1 MFYIRFRE
9 INDHLNNNWT
19 NVDIDNA
26 RVEQSF
32 NFIAAV
38 NDLRQNGI
46 AIPKTKE
53 PTSLAS
59 FLPMFLNIL
68 QYGSIDNAST
78 SRPVNPWRLKTCT
91 SSQCIRNQYE
101 TINNVTNSPPTFFKQ
116 FFNAGP
122 LAIVGVFIQLVA
134 CFFCVLTAFI
144 YLPPKPSITCYIT
157 PLLIFIAFLFQFTT
171 IVEASHGIHLNG
183 QSSFVFEVA
192 LVLQVITIILT
203 VMAADRI
210 HKITNVQCV

>member
-1 MFYIRFRE
+1 M
-9 INDHLNNNWT
+9 
-19 NVDIDNA
+19 VDKKVCI
-26 RVEQSF
+26 VLI
-32 NFIAAV
+32 IAGLFCLTSAIMS
-38 NDLRQNGI
+38 LYSI
-46 AIPKTKE
+46 ATAE
-53 PTSLAS
+53 W
-59 FLPMFLNIL
+59 
-68 QYGSIDNAST
+68 SIIGPYS
-78 SRPVNPWRLKTCT
+78 VGLFQTCT

-101 TINNVTNSPPTFFKQ
+101 TINNETNSPPTFFKQ